1 MARKSELQRP
11 FARHWLNAGKL
22 ARIEF
27 RPAPALP
34 FNRRSIDLPIAAKT
48 YTAEVICLRAYD
60 FGEADRILHL
70 YSPEHG
76 RISAIVKGAK
86 KPKSKLA
93 GACEP
98 LNISEVMLTK
108 GKNLDVLCQYQ
119 PRETFTGVRSDL
131 FKLAYGQLFAELV
144 NLIATEMDSQQIFRD
159 LKQALQLLDTA
170 KESEVA
176 PIGLEFQLAML
187 EGAGFHPVLNRCI
200 FTDTVLDS
208 TAVYYCFSSQFGG
221 VTTPAE
227 KRKHLIQTGGE
238 GEQWVNISTTSL
250 RVLNNPHHPDWEP
263 NAIYK
268 AQKFLQYYFKQV
280 FEKPIH
286 AYDLIFNLMEMVMPE
301 TTLENREA
309 TTSVGA

>member
-1 MARKSELQRP
+1 M
-11 FARHWLNAGKL
+11 
-22 ARIEF
+22 
-27 RPAPALP
+27 
-34 FNRRSIDLPIAAKT
+34 PIAAKT
-48 YTAEVICLRAYD
+48 YTTEVICLRAYD

-98 LNISEVMLTK
+98 LNISEVQLTK

-119 PRETFTGVRSDL
+119 PRETFTGLRSDL
-131 FKLAYGQLFAELV
+131 LKLAYGQLFAELV
-144 NLIATEMDSQQIFRD
+144 NLIATEMDSHHIFRL
-159 LKQALQLLDTA
+159 LKQALTLLDSA
-170 KESEVA
+170 EEPEVT

-187 EGAGFHPVLNRCI
+187 AEAGFHPVLNRCI
-200 FTDTVLDS
+200 FTDGPLDP
-208 TAVYYCFSSQFGG
+208 TAVYYCFSAQLGG

-250 RVLNNPHHPDWEP
+250 RVLNNPHHPDWEA
-263 NAIYK
+263 NALHK
-268 AQKFLQYYFKQV
+268 AQKFLQYYFRQV

-286 AYDLIFNLMEMVMPE
+286 AYDLVFNLMEMALPE
-301 TTLENREA
+301 TSLESREA

>member
-1 MARKSELQRP
+1 
-11 FARHWLNAGKL
+11 
-22 ARIEF
+22 
-27 RPAPALP
+27 
-34 FNRRSIDLPIAAKT
+34 LPIAAKT
-48 YTAEVICLRAYD
+48 YTTEVICLRAYD
-60 FGEADRILHL
+60 FGEADKILHL

-98 LNISEVMLTK
+98 LNISEVQLTK

-119 PRETFTGVRSDL
+119 PRDTFTGLRSDL
-131 FKLAYGQLFAELV
+131 LKLAYGQLFAELV
-144 NLIATEMDSQQIFRD
+144 NLIATELDSHHIFRL
-159 LKQALQLLDTA
+159 LKQALTLLNSAEEPEIT
-170 KESEVA
+170 

-187 EGAGFHPVLNRCI
+187 EEAGFHPVLNRCI
-200 FTDTVLDS
+200 FTEGALDP
-208 TAVYYCFSSQFGG
+208 TAVYYCFSAQLGG

-263 NAIYK
+263 NALYK

-286 AYDLIFNLMEMVMPE
+286 AYNLVFNLMEMALPE
-301 TTLENREA
+301 TSIENREA